1 MADLLNIG
9 AQATELYRQALSTV
23 SNNIANL
30 NSDGYSRQEVR
41 AEETIPR
48 RTGVD
53 YLGSGVDSKG
63 VFRAF
68 DEFAT
73 SNLRIANSKVNEQQ
87 PMMRYT
93 DRLIDLLGS
102 EKGSLS
108 SGITRF
114 FSSASN
120 LSGNPAE
127 EAFRQEFLMSTD
139 FLANRSRAIGA
150 ELDSMDVEIVD
161 QLETDFSELNQL
173 SDSLRLV
180 NKELTKTP
188 FAGKQ
193 PPQLLDQ
200 RDFLLKEMSAYASLD
215 VALDK
220 SGRALVKLGGSSNS
234 MRFVD
239 ENKSYQLTPK
249 FSEVAGGP
257 IAIILDSYGRNLNV
271 GEVRSGSIGGT
282 LGFRNTVFEPLRD
295 NLDILVSTIGTSV
308 NNLHKQGLNKNGNV
322 GLSLFDLT
330 PQYRAINAGD
340 KTLTTAIAATASST
354 TPKVNIK
361 ATWEA
366 SKSRWLVTDLSTKTS
381 SFIARNSASDNGFSY
396 NGLAISANSTLQ
408 NGESFLIRP
417 NLRAIDNI
425 KVSLNN
431 TAEIATADRL
441 QIEGAIANSKE
452 TEPTLEYGKRALA
465 LNSHAQFDTG
475 TILGVAQTKTFTPN
489 TVEPALF
496 IPRDVAGFT
505 VSIQPPITNDH
516 QLQLF
521 TSERNHVVGSNTLAA
536 PFATGLLSAN
546 SMEPG
551 TTFVNDYVNKQGAA
565 GYKDTT
571 ITLGNFANTESLSSG
586 IPLQT
591 NSSGGAQTLIASTA
605 LKLNGINLPALAI
618 ANATT
623 LSATQVAT
631 WANTITGGTGVKAV
645 ADNTLSYTYDQFDI
659 TKKLSIN
666 GTTIVNAGVPA
677 TLEALATLVNAQTGS
692 TGVEAVVHPNGR
704 ILIRNIPANKG
715 DNIVLGNPTGG
726 QATNFLGEANAT
738 RVGHVRYT
746 GTNINFEF
754 QNHGAG
760 QGKATDLSRIGFA
773 TTITSSS
780 RLDDDFLVY
789 ATGSTNNVDI
799 RYDVQAKPVLP
810 EVSIEPPF
818 SLTFLSPTQIQV
830 KDTNTDTI
838 LAKQTYGW
846 PNGVLVND
854 VKVVFEEPPT
864 TGDVFTITTNQ
875 GAIGDNGN
883 IKRILAVQE
892 VGVNGDEIPAQKYIS
907 LISDISNKHNLAEM
921 SSQALEAVRDDA
933 RALLDKTVGVTLDTE
948 AADLIRYQQSY
959 QAAAQV
965 IKVSQDIFDFL
976 ISATR

>member
-41 AEETIPR
+41 AEETIPT

-73 SNLRIANSKVNEQQ
+73 SNLRVATSKVNEQQ

-127 EAFRQEFLMSTD
+127 EAYRQEFLMSTE

-150 ELDSMDVEIVD
+150 ELDSMDLEIVD

-322 GLSLFDLT
+322 GLSLFD
-330 PQYRAINAGD
+330 
-340 KTLTTAIAATASST
+340 
-354 TPKVNIK
+354 
-361 ATWEA
+361 
-366 SKSRWLVTDLSTKTS
+366 
-381 SFIARNSASDNGFSY
+381 
-396 NGLAISANSTLQ
+396 
-408 NGESFLIRP
+408 
-417 NLRAIDNI
+417 
-425 KVSLNN
+425 
-431 TAEIATADRL
+431 
-441 QIEGAIANSKE
+441 
-452 TEPTLEYGKRALA
+452 
-465 LNSHAQFDTG
+465 
-475 TILGVAQTKTFTPN
+475 
-489 TVEPALF
+489 
-496 IPRDVAGFT
+496 
-505 VSIQPPITNDH
+505 
-516 QLQLF
+516 
-521 TSERNHVVGSNTLAA
+521 
-536 PFATGLLSAN
+536 
-546 SMEPG
+546 
-551 TTFVNDYVNKQGAA
+551 
-565 GYKDTT
+565 
-571 ITLGNFANTESLSSG
+571 
-586 IPLQT
+586 
-591 NSSGGAQTLIASTA
+591 
-605 LKLNGINLPALAI
+605 
-618 ANATT
+618 
-623 LSATQVAT
+623 
-631 WANTITGGTGVKAV
+631 
-645 ADNTLSYTYDQFDI
+645 
-659 TKKLSIN
+659 
-666 GTTIVNAGVPA
+666 
-677 TLEALATLVNAQTGS
+677 
-692 TGVEAVVHPNGR
+692 
-704 ILIRNIPANKG
+704 
-715 DNIVLGNPTGG
+715 
-726 QATNFLGEANAT
+726 
-738 RVGHVRYT
+738 
-746 GTNINFEF
+746 
-754 QNHGAG
+754 
-760 QGKATDLSRIGFA
+760 
-773 TTITSSS
+773 
-780 RLDDDFLVY
+780 
-789 ATGSTNNVDI
+789 
-799 RYDVQAKPVLP
+799 
-810 EVSIEPPF
+810 
-818 SLTFLSPTQIQV
+818 
-830 KDTNTDTI
+830 
-838 LAKQTYGW
+838 
-846 PNGVLVND
+846 
-854 VKVVFEEPPT
+854 
-864 TGDVFTITTNQ
+864 
-875 GAIGDNGN
+875 
-883 IKRILAVQE
+883 
-892 VGVNGDEIPAQKYIS
+892 
-907 LISDISNKHNLAEM
+907 
-921 SSQALEAVRDDA
+921 
-933 RALLDKTVGVTLDTE
+933 
-948 AADLIRYQQSY
+948 
-959 QAAAQV
+959 
-965 IKVSQDIFDFL
+965 
-976 ISATR
+976 